1 MALQNRASPLMYD
14 ATSFEEMDQLKD
26 RLEAT
31 LASADDLRR
40 GLAFSIGMR
49 RAVVDQR
56 CLVDRSR

>member
-26 RLEAT
+26 RLEAM

-40 GLAFSIGMR
+40 DLAFIDR
-49 RAVVDQR
+49 YAT
-56 CLVDRSR
+56 RSR